1 MFLILTERCTQRT
14 CDVSY
19 TARFE
24 TEIFSFVLGLTENC
38 DALLTATLTLHS
50 ADTSHEGS
58 REGQH
63 PTHHGVRGAMLLS
76 IQEGLGLKKKK
87 KKKEKKKIHFV
98 DLPTLFPWRSF

>member
-1 MFLILTERCTQRT
+1 M
-14 CDVSY
+14 SY

-76 IQEGLGLKKKK
+76 IQEGLGLKKKRRKRK
-87 KKKEKKKIHFV
+87 KKKPSLCENNQ
-98 DLPTLFPWRSF
+98 TLCR